1 RTVRRQSP
9 SGSTWCLRSLRGQS
23 FLSLSLSFLSSSDLS
38 SFFLSFLSSLESS
51 FFSSPLDTRTMMREF
66 AGFDSVDFGYC
77 ETTLPLGTSSSKTSS
92 LPTRKPRLANV
103 AYAASNVS
111 PSTLG
116 TGIGATPLEQT
127 RSIFSPLGRCL
138 QGV

>member
-9 SGSTWCLRSLRGQS
+9 SGSTRCLRSLRGQS

-51 FFSSPLDTRTMMREF
+51 FFSSPLDTRTMMSEF

-77 ETTLPLGTSSSKTSS
+77 ETTLPLGTSSSWSSS

-103 AYAASNVS
+103 AQAASNVS
-111 PSTLG
+111 PSPLG
-116 TGIGATPLEQT
+116 TGIDATPLEQT